1 VINERGWRSP
11 GQHILISLDNFLKV
25 LLLRLDSHLKSL
37 RLSTVNI
44 HIWGAINL
52 MTSIKKLSLVIMGA
66 AVFTVI
72 SDPADAITLTFG
84 GTPVAGQG
92 QFSNVAGVTTIDF
105 ESGAPTSG
113 LAIYSA
119 PIGYPT
125 VVTGNI
131 DPSLEDISRYLTV
144 STIDARGTSP
154 VTIDFANPL
163 DYFGLYWGTPD
174 AYNTISFFNGDTLLQ
189 SFTGDAIVSS
199 ITPSGAVYANFFA
212 EPGESFNKV
221 VLSDRWI
228 AFDSDNHA
236 YKVATSEPVP
246 EPASSLSV
254 FAGVVAGALVKRK
267 QQRKVVDRS
276 DR

>member
-1 VINERGWRSP
+1 MN
-11 GQHILISLDNFLKV
+11 
-25 LLLRLDSHLKSL
+25 
-37 RLSTVNI
+37 
-44 HIWGAINL
+44 
-52 MTSIKKLSLVIMGA
+52 SIKKLSVVIMGA

-72 SDPADAITLTFG
+72 SDPADAIMLTVG

-92 QFSNVAGVTTIDF
+92 QFSNVPGVTTIDF

-119 PIGYPT
+119 PVPGPA
-125 VVTGNI
+125 VVTGNTGI
-131 DPSLEDISRYLTV
+131 SLEDNTRYLVV
-144 STIDARGTSP
+144 STLDATGARGTNP
-154 VTIDFANPL
+154 VTIAFANPL
-163 DYFGLYWGTPD
+163 DYFGLYWGTPS
-174 AYNTISFFNGDTLLQ
+174 ANNTISFFNGDTLLQ

-199 ITPSGAVYANFFA
+199 ATTNGGVYANFFA

-221 VLSDRWI
+221 VLVALTDSSP
-228 AFDSDNHA
+228 FKSDNHA
-236 YKVATSEPVP
+236 YKFDASTPVP

>member
-1 VINERGWRSP
+1 
-11 GQHILISLDNFLKV
+11 
-25 LLLRLDSHLKSL
+25 
-37 RLSTVNI
+37 
-44 HIWGAINL
+44 
-52 MTSIKKLSLVIMGA
+52 MTSIKKLSALIMGA
-66 AVFTVI
+66 AVFTAI
-72 SDPADAITLTFG
+72 SAPADAIMLTFG

-92 QFSNVAGVTTIDF
+92 QFSSVPGVTTVDF

-119 PIGYPT
+119 PGPGPA
-125 VVTGNI
+125 VVSGNSGSSI
-131 DPSLEDISRYLTV
+131 ISLDDYSKYLAV
-144 STIDARGTSP
+144 SILGDARGTSP

-163 DYFGLYWGTPD
+163 DYFGLYWGTPSP
-174 AYNTISFFNGDTLLQ
+174 NNSISFFNGDTLLQ
-189 SFTGDAIVSS
+189 SFSGDALLNTVTS
-199 ITPSGAVYANFFA
+199 TGAVYANFFA

-221 VLSDRWI
+221 VLSESSI
-228 AFDSDNHA
+228 AFESDNHA
-236 YKVATSEPVP
+236 YKVAASTPVP

>member
-1 VINERGWRSP
+1 
-11 GQHILISLDNFLKV
+11 
-25 LLLRLDSHLKSL
+25 
-37 RLSTVNI
+37 
-44 HIWGAINL
+44 
-52 MTSIKKLSLVIMGA
+52 MTSIKKLSASIMGA
-66 AVFTVI
+66 AVFTAI
-72 SDPADAITLTFG
+72 SAPADAIMLTFG

-92 QFSNVAGVTTIDF
+92 QFSSVPGVTTIDF

-119 PIGYPT
+119 PGPGPAVVLGNGPGSIISLDDNTIYLAVSILGDAIGT
-125 VVTGNI
+125 T
-131 DPSLEDISRYLTV
+131 
-144 STIDARGTSP
+144 P

-163 DYFGLYWGTPD
+163 DYFGLYWGTPS
-174 AYNTISFFNGDTLLQ
+174 ANNTISFFNGNTLLQ
-189 SFTGDAIVSS
+189 SFTGDALYSIV
-199 ITPSGAVYANFFA
+199 PSTGAAYANFFA
-212 EPGESFNKV
+212 EAGESFNKV
-221 VLSDRWI
+221 VLIDSGR

-236 YKVATSEPVP
+236 YKFDASTPVP